1 MKATKKQIKAANF
14 CLDHRMSFA
23 LWALPGVDDATFCC
37 ALSKGGVSEWPRL
50 KPGQKA
56 SQDPWN
62 GFFINYFANE
72 EEYIVGVKAQF
83 DENNYPTRMNIAPE
97 PDIEPTAKSTDKYA
111 YLGLATQLIDSLE
124 DDSEKVVLSRLIALE
139 GPKDVIGLALEYF
152 RNHPN
157 TFRYICY
164 TRETGIWFGASP
176 EIVALYNTESGQI
189 VSQAIAGTRPAS
201 VTGDWDKKNLKEH
214 ALVPLSIMTSL
225 NELGGKV
232 DEETLEMSEI
242 RFGDIVHLCT
252 NISSTLS
259 NVPAQDVLT
268 EISPTAAIAGWP
280 RHDAINRIF
289 FFETHSRHYYGGFV
303 GVKIGPYVNAYAN
316 IRCAF
321 VGNVIEPA
329 EPSSPK
335 KRLYNIYAGG
345 GLINKSK
352 PADEWMETE
361 NKSRHLVDLVN
372 NYEKVQ

>member
-1 MKATKKQIKAANF
+1 MKATKAQIKAARH
-14 CLDHRMSFA
+14 CLDQRMPFA
-23 LWALPGVDDATFCC
+23 LWSLPGETDAIFCC
-37 ALSKGGVSEWPRL
+37 AQPEDGISQWPPL

-56 SQDPWN
+56 SEDDWL
-62 GFFINYFANE
+62 GFYINYFANE
-72 EEYIVGVKAQF
+72 EEYIVGIRAQY
-83 DENNYPTRMNIAPE
+83 DEFNYPKDIRFDDE
-97 PDIEPTAKSTDKYA
+97 PDIEPSAKSTDKYA

-124 DDSEKVVLSRLIALE
+124 DDTEKVVLSRLIALE
-139 GPKDVIGLALEYF
+139 GSDDVVGLALEYF
-152 RNHPN
+152 KKYPS

-176 EIVALYNTESGQI
+176 EIVARYNTDSGRI

-214 ALVPLSIMTSL
+214 ALVPMSIISSLS
-225 NELGGKV
+225 EFGGKV
-232 DEETLEMSEI
+232 DVEQLKMSEI
-242 RFGDIVHLCT
+242 QFGDIVHLCT
-252 NISSTLS
+252 TISSTLD

-289 FFETHSRHYYGGFV
+289 VFETHSRHYYGGFV
-303 GVKIGPYVNAYAN
+303 GVKIGPHIYAYAN

-321 VGNVIEPA
+321 VGSLIEPS
-329 EPSSPK
+329 EPSQPK

-352 PADEWMETE
+352 PADEWVETE
-361 NKSRHLVDLVN
+361 NKSRHLVDLVK
-372 NYEKVQ
+372 NYEKV